1 MGTERVERRLSAVLA
16 ADVVGYSRLV
26 GIDEEGTLA
35 RLRSLRLDVID
46 PAIAA
51 TRGRVIKTTGDG
63 ILVEFPSVVDAVR
76 CGLAMQRELAA
87 RDAQTAA
94 DRRIAFRIGI
104 HLGDVVVDGADL
116 LGDAVNVA
124 ARLEGIAEPG
134 GIIVSEDAWRHV
146 RDKLPETFVDLGD
159 RTLKNI
165 ARPVRVY
172 RIDVGG
178 SAEAPQ
184 RPLPLPD
191 KPSIAVLPFQ
201 NMSGDPEQD
210 YFTDGMVEDVITGL
224 SRISWLFVIARN
236 SSFAYKGRSVDIKQV
251 GRELGV
257 RYVVEGSVRKAGNRV
272 RITAQLI
279 EAETGSHLW
288 ADKYDG
294 VLEDVFDLQD
304 RITETIVGVIEPSV
318 RRAEI
323 ERARRKRPD
332 NLDAYDLYLR
342 ALPHTNAA
350 MPDEAAI
357 AIPYLLEALELDPSY
372 AAAHAALALNRET
385 RFRSAGFDEND
396 RREAVRH
403 ARLALAL
410 GTDDANALAHAA
422 LVVLHVDRD
431 FETASGAI
439 ARALSLNASCAT
451 ALYFGAHIH
460 AASGDPALA
469 EDHARRALRLSP
481 FDPASFEA
489 HIAIAIVR
497 VRQRRYDEAVVYG
510 AKAIQANP
518 RFSILYAL
526 QAMALALAGRV
537 VEAKSF
543 GRRLLE
549 LEPTFRVEPVVQFV
563 GFAEPETREAFAR
576 GLRQAGL
583 PE

>member
-1 MGTERVERRLSAVLA
+1 METGRVERRLSAVLA
-16 ADVVGYSRLV
+16 ADVAGYSRLV
-26 GIDEEGTLA
+26 GVDEEGTLA
-35 RLRSLRLDVID
+35 RLRAFRMELID

-51 TRGRVIKTTGDG
+51 NRGRIIKTMGDG
-63 ILVEFPSVVDAVR
+63 ILAEFPSVVDAVR
-76 CGLAMQRELAA
+76 CGLVVQRDMA
-87 RDAQTAA
+87 RREAETAG
-94 DRRIAFRIGI
+94 DRRIALRIGI

-134 GIIVSEDAWRHV
+134 GISLSEDAWRQV

-172 RIDVGG
+172 GVDVGG
-178 SAEAPQ
+178 ATEAPH
-184 RPLPLPD
+184 RTLPLPD

-210 YFTDGMVEDVITGL
+210 YFTDGMVEDLITGL

-236 SSFAYKGRSVDIKQV
+236 SSFAYKGKPVDIKQV

-279 EAETGSHLW
+279 EAETGTHLW

-294 VLEDVFDLQD
+294 VLADVFDLQD
-304 RITETIVGVIEPSV
+304 EITETIVGIIEPSV

-342 ALPHTNAA
+342 ALPHTHPA

-357 AIPYLLEALELDPSY
+357 AIRYLERAVELDPEY
-372 AAAHAALALNRET
+372 AAVHAALALNHEVV
-385 RFRSAGFDEND
+385 FRSAGFDEAE
-396 RREAVRH
+396 RRKAVHH

-410 GTDDANALAHAA
+410 GTDDANALALAA
-422 LVVLHVDRD
+422 VTVLHIDRN
-431 FETASGAI
+431 FAGASGAI

-451 ALYFGAHIH
+451 ALYLGAHIH
-460 AASGDPALA
+460 AVSGDPALA
-469 EDHARRALRLSP
+469 EDYAQRALRLSP
-481 FDPASFEA
+481 FDPFSYEA
-489 HIAIAIVR
+489 HLAVAIVK
-497 VRQRRYDEAVVYG
+497 VRERRYDEAVGYG

-518 RFSILYAL
+518 RFSVLYGL
-526 QAMALALAGRV
+526 QAMTLALAGRID
-537 VEAKSF
+537 EAKSYA
-543 GRRLLE
+543 RRVLE
-549 LEPTFRVEPVVQFV
+549 LEPGFRIQPMLEFTAFLEPSM
-563 GFAEPETREAFAR
+563 REAFAR